1 MSELS
6 DLVKM
11 LKNEKKS
18 GSDYTGTV
26 TRVDGS
32 TAYINITGADIMD
45 TPVAMTID
53 CKPGDN
59 VRVRV
64 NGGKAWISGNDTA
77 PPTFDTNNIN
87 RLDAENRKLKDTTN
101 ILNKN
106 INAIGDVY
114 SLPGTVVNVS
124 GVDSVNYELFI
135 IPTVH
140 LAFLR
145 VICEL
150 ELGYRPNYVRILDNL
165 PIQLKSMNFP
175 LNLSISVDTAGADN
189 WEVQNGSVY
198 PEYLTYNNGAVYVTS
213 HATYRPVTVIGSFT
227 YLYSEL
233 DSMYPLSA
241 AKKINFH

>member
-32 TAYINITGADIMD
+32 TAYINITGSDIMD

-87 RLDAENRKLKDTTN
+87 RLNAENRKLKDATN

-114 SLPGTVVNVS
+114 SLPGTVINVS

-135 IPTVH
+135 MPALH

-150 ELGYRPNYVRILDNL
+150 ELGYQPSNVRILDNL
-165 PIQLKSMNFP
+165 PIQLKNMFFSSNP
-175 LNLSISVDTAGADN
+175 SISVDVAGMDN